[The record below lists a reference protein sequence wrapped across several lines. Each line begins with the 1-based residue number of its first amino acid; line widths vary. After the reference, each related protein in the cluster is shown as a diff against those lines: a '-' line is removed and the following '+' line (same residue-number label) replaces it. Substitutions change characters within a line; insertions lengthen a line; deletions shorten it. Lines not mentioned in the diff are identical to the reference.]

1 MRIML
6 VDDHPVFRSGMAM
19 TLKSLFDG
27 AELIEAGDVARLNAR
42 LDEAETPP
50 DLLVLDLL
58 FPGFDARADFP
69 ALRRRLPV
77 TPMIVVSMIHDN
89 ALIEQ
94 LMRAGANGFVSKA
107 APPTELS
114 AAILAVMDGETVVRR
129 AAGPRQAAPGACGD
143 DPLGALSPR
152 QLDVM
157 RWIAR
162 GLSNKEIARELE
174 ISPYTVR
181 VHVSAAL
188 RALGL
193 SNRSALTSYAASRG
207 LG

>member
-1 MRIML
+1 MKIML

-27 AELIEAGDVARLNAR
+27 AEIIEAGDVARLNAL
-42 LDEAETPP
+42 LDNAETPP

-58 FPGFDARADFP
+58 FPGFNARVDFP

-77 TPMIVVSMIHDN
+77 TPMIVVSMIYDN
-89 ALIEQ
+89 DLIEH

-107 APPTELS
+107 APPAELS

-129 AAGPRQAAPGACGD
+129 AAGPASSEVATALD

-157 RWIAR
+157 RRVAQ

-181 VHVSAAL
+181 IHVSAAL

-193 SNRSALTSYAASRG
+193 ANRSALASYAASRG